1 MVIGLTV
8 HRIAPRFAID
18 AELIAPAEALI
29 ADESVV
35 PGIRRQTA
43 NFLDDL
49 RRAVEVRRTFG

>member
-1 MVIGLTV
+1 MVVALTV

-18 AELIAPAEALI
+18 AELIGPAEALI